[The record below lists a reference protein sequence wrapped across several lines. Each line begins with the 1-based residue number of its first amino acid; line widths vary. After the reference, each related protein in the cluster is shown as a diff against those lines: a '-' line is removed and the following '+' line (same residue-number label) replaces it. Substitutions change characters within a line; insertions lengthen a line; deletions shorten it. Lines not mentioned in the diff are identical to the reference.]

1 MAKYLA
7 IFNDTIDE
15 IEINGFVVMT
25 DKDVEAYEEMASSIA
40 WPFVYAL
47 GEDELEYSSGDDL
60 LSRIEF
66 KEITAEEAKTF
77 KRLFNNEFGV
87 FIGEAF
93 LAEVIGEEDF
103 DDEFEDGYDDE
114 DYDDDSKYYDDDLD
128 DTY

>member
-25 DKDVEAYEEMASSIA
+25 EKDVETYEEMASSIT

-47 GEDELEYSSGDDL
+47 GEDELEYSSGEDL

-66 KEITAEEAKTF
+66 KEITPEEAKSF

-87 FIGEAF
+87 FIGESF
-93 LAEVIGEEDF
+93 LAEVIGDEED
-103 DDEFEDGYDDE
+103 DNEFEDGYDEE

>member
-15 IEINGFVVMT
+15 IEINGFVVMNE
-25 DKDVEAYEEMASSIA
+25 KDVETYEEMATSIG
-40 WPFVYAL
+40 WPFVYAV
-47 GEDELEYSSGDDL
+47 GEDELEYSSGEDL

-66 KEITAEEAKTF
+66 KEITPEEAKTF

-87 FIGEAF
+87 FIGESF
-93 LAEVIGEEDF
+93 LAEVIGEEEYD
-103 DDEFEDGYDDE
+103 DDEFEDGYDD

-128 DTY
+128 DNY